1 MSGFMRK
8 SGILAR
14 GALILA
20 VALSVSACVRPYPS
34 RAPAPAT
41 PATVN
46 PVVTA
51 DGESVISFEK
61 PAAPGTLVIRKGDTL
76 YAIAR
81 AHNVAIRSLI
91 EANGLKPP
99 YTLVAGR
106 TFVIPHLPEYVVRG
120 GDNIYRISRC
130 TGVDMTVLTRTN
142 GLVPP
147 YIISPGQRLFV
158 PPATATPECPGLRTN
173 VAVAALEPVA
183 TPIPQPAATPT
194 PLPEASPTPVSLS
207 GPVPR
212 PPARASSNF
221 LWPVDG
227 KVVSSYGPKADARQN
242 NGINIAA
249 KAGTPVHAAE
259 NGVVVYA
266 GNELRG
272 YGNLLLV
279 RHADGWTSAYAHN
292 GELLVGRGT
301 VVKRGQQIAR
311 VGQTGSV
318 TSPQAHFEL
327 RRGANAVDPIKFL
340 GPR

>member
-1 MSGFMRK
+1 MRRD
-8 SGILAR
+8 LAKLASMAIAVL
-14 GALILA
+14 AL
-20 VALSVSACVRPYPS
+20 SACVRSYPT
-34 RAPAPAT
+34 RVPAPVT
-41 PATVN
+41 TV
-46 PVVTA
+46 PGDAVVTS
-51 DGESVISFEK
+51 DGERVVTIER
-61 PAAPGTLVIRKGDTL
+61 PAAPGTVVIKKGDTL
-76 YAIAR
+76 YRIAR
-81 AHNVAIRSLI
+81 DNNVAIRSLI
-91 EANGLKPP
+91 EANGLEPP
-99 YTLVAGR
+99 YPLIAGR
-106 TFVIPHLPEYVVRG
+106 TLVVPHLPEYVVRQ
-120 GDNIYRISRC
+120 GDTIYQISRC

-142 GLVPP
+142 GLMPP
-147 YIISPGQRLFV
+147 YVISPGQRLFV
-158 PPATATPECPGLRTN
+158 PPATATPECPGEGNRI
-173 VAVAALEPVA
+173 AVARLADPAMVLSQSTALPAAAPQPVSISG
-183 TPIPQPAATPT
+183 PIPQ
-194 PLPEASPTPVSLS
+194 
-207 GPVPR
+207 
-212 PPARASSNF
+212 PPARASTHF

-227 KVVSSYGPKADARQN
+227 KVVSAYGPKADARQN

-327 RRGANAVDPIKFL
+327 RKGANAVDPVKYL